1 VAGCETLGPLFS
13 ARYNRDLASPFHPLL
28 RNPHLLTIAGNFWPR
43 EIDGVRF
50 PASRVE
56 YAIDART
63 SVVAYEHQPAGA
75 ARGQIVFLHGLEG
88 SADAGYIASFA
99 QQALERG
106 YGVHRLNMRTCG
118 GTESL
123 SETMYHSGLTS
134 DPRFVCE
141 RLAARGLGPRFLVGF
156 SLGANVA
163 LKLAGELGDST
174 LVSGVCAISAP
185 IDLAA
190 CVRAI
195 DKPANIIYARRFVS
209 RLCDRVKRKSLLSPG
224 MYQTAALAGV
234 DSIWA
239 FDDAFTAP
247 LFGFG
252 TAANYYATQSA
263 ADFLSAIRIP
273 ALVVTAQDDP
283 LVPFAIY
290 GHEAFERNSALTLLA
305 PRHGGHLGFL
315 SRARPRFWLDHICLD
330 WLDGISQRTNP

>member
-1 VAGCETLGPLFS
+1 MS
-13 ARYNRDLASPFHPLL
+13 APFYPLL

-43 EIDGVRF
+43 EIDIVRF
-50 PASRVE
+50 PATRVA
-56 YAIDART
+56 YGVDART
-63 SVVAYEHQPAGA
+63 SVVAYEHQPAEG

-118 GTESL
+118 GTEAL

-141 RLAARGLGPRFLVGF
+141 RLASRGLGPRFVVGF

-163 LKLAGELGDST
+163 LKLAGELGASG
-174 LVSGVCAISAP
+174 LLAGVCAISAP

-195 DKPANIIYARRFVS
+195 DKPANIVYARRFLR
-209 RLCDRVKRKSLLSPG
+209 RLCDRVRRKNALSPG
-224 MYQTAALAGV
+224 IYNTAALAKV
-234 DSIWA
+234 DSIWT

-263 ADFLSAIRIP
+263 TNFLSSIRIP
-273 ALVVTAQDDP
+273 TFAITAQDDP
-283 LVPFAIY
+283 LVPSTIY
-290 GHEAFERNSALTLLA
+290 RHDAFERNGALTLLA
-305 PRHGGHLGFL
+305 PQHGGHLGFL
-315 SRARPRFWLDHICLD
+315 SRARPRFWLDNICLD
-330 WLDGISQRTNP
+330 WIDKICQEGGP

>member
-1 VAGCETLGPLFS
+1 LAYLSATFQPLI
-13 ARYNRDLASPFHPLL
+13 
-28 RNPHLLTIAGNFWPR
+28 RNPHLLTLAGNFWPR
-43 EIDGVRF
+43 EIDLARF
-50 PASRVE
+50 PATRVE
-56 YAIDART
+56 YSIAPRIAI
-63 SVVAYEHQPAGA
+63 VAYEHQPPGQ

-88 SADAGYIASFA
+88 SANAGYIASFA

-118 GTESL
+118 GTEPL
-123 SETMYHSGLTS
+123 SETMYHSGLTA

-141 RLAARGLGPRFLVGF
+141 RLAARNLGPLFVAGF

-174 LVSGVCAISAP
+174 LLSGVCAVSAP

-195 DKPANIIYARRFVS
+195 DKPVNIIYARRFLS
-209 RLCDRVKRKSLLSPG
+209 RLRARVRCKSAHSPHLYSTRG
-224 MYQTAALAGV
+224 LAKV
-234 DSIWA
+234 NSIWN

-263 ADFLSAIRIP
+263 NNFLSAIRIP
-273 ALVVTAQDDP
+273 TFVIAAQDDP
-283 LVPFAIY
+283 LVPFEIFQQP
-290 GHEAFERNSALTLLA
+290 AFTQNSKITLLA

-315 SRARPRFWLDHICLD
+315 SRSRPRFWLDGVCLD
-330 WLDGISQRTNP
+330 WIDSISDPRV